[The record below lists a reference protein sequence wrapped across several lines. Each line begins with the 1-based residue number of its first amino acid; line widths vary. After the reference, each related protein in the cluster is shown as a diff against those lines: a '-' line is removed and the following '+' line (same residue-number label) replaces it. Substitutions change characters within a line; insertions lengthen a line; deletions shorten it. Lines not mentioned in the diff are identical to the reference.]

1 MYTVSFLLLFV
12 LISCGRERLPEGVLN
27 EDKMVEVM
35 IDIHLAEGLV
45 STFPI
50 HYDSSRMLYPM
61 FEKEVFKKH
70 QVPDSVFV
78 KSLEHYMRDARKMDR
93 LYARTIDSLH
103 VIEKGVKNT
112 KDELSQ

>member
-1 MYTVSFLLLFV
+1 MKKITAILIALSFFAC
-12 LISCGRERLPEGVLN
+12 SQEKLPEGVLS

-50 HYDSSRMLYPM
+50 HYDSSRVLYPL

-70 QVPDSVFV
+70 QLSDSVFV
-78 KSLEHYMRDARKMDR
+78 RSLEYYMRDARFMDR

-103 VIEKGVKNT
+103 VIEKEGNNN
-112 KDELSQ
+112 Q

>member
-1 MYTVSFLLLFV
+1 MFLAFF
-12 LISCGRERLPEGVLN
+12 SCGKERLPEGVLN
-27 EDKMVEVM
+27 EDKMVEIM

-50 HYDSSRMLYPM
+50 HYDSSRILYPM

-70 QVPDSVFV
+70 QTPDSVFV

-103 VIEKGVKNT
+103 VIEKGVKNAN
-112 KDELSQ
+112 DELSQ